1 MRKVWNEIVWFF
13 KILFCIF
20 IVFVVC
26 WMFYVII
33 VVLDVQNNLFIEIY
47 FFVIFFV
54 YFYFSVNCIIYIFG
68 NKRFRKGFMCFVGC
82 VFFIKLLFIFN
93 LDIIVKRI
101 GSIFF
106 ISFFV
111 ISEFYF
117 FYFNKKYFINI
128 FFFVCIIFSFFN
140 VKF

>member
-117 FYFNKKYFINI
+117 FYFIKKYFINI